1 MTTSDKR
8 RATPELGAALDA
20 MVHRNLSRRNV
31 LRLAGLG
38 TVGAAAALVAR
49 SVPIR
54 GLRPEAVAADVSTTY
69 REIKLAATDG
79 FIYVPGQVAGPSSV
93 AYLPDPLS
101 PMGDGSLPPGTDAP
115 NMWAFGFRSVGDRVV
130 NPPAADAV
138 ALSLSESAVVN
149 QRGHF
154 QASAPQLSVDESMD
168 VHINLRN
175 LGLSVRPDLTDSHTI
190 HWHGFRNAIPLFDGV
205 PELSIAVPIGR
216 DFTYFYRP
224 SSSGPG
230 TYMYHCH
237 FEDVEHISMGMTG
250 IIYVRAAQ
258 NHGAPRTDAFG
269 TPIPAARLAGGGS
282 GAPMGYAYNDDVLPG
297 TDHSTA
303 YDREYGMFLSEA
315 WAQEHFEGA
324 HIQEHDWSEYHP
336 DIWLLNGRSYPD
348 TIAPPGGGTDSATG
362 DLIAPVG
369 HDELQYQPIS
379 SLITARPGDRVLL
392 RFVNL
397 GFQQHA
403 MTIDGLRMR
412 VVGKDATLLRRV
424 LHGPTPTLDV
434 TWQDYWT
441 NTVLI
446 GPGESVDAIVIAPSV
461 ADGTSYRL
469 YNRNLAYLHNPG
481 MAGALGGQMTEIRID
496 SGVGAQQEPNT

>member
-1 MTTSDKR
+1 VVTTFGKR
-8 RATPELGAALDA
+8 PPTAEPGAVMDALL
-20 MVHRNLSRRNV
+20 HRRLSRRNV
-31 LRLAGLG
+31 LRVAAVGSAGGL
-38 TVGAAAALVAR
+38 AALVAR
-49 SVPIR
+49 SSPIR
-54 GLRPEAVAADVSTTY
+54 PLRPGAVAADASSVY

-79 FIYVPGQVAGPSSV
+79 FIYIPGHVAGTIPAV
-93 AYLPDPLS
+93 PFLPDPLS
-101 PMGDGSLPPGTDAP
+101 PMGPNPAADPAP
-115 NMWAFGFRSVGDRVV
+115 NMWAFGFRMVGDRVMRGGTPDEGAFV
-130 NPPAADAV
+130 LSDAAIN
-138 ALSLSESAVVN
+138 S
-149 QRGHF
+149 QRAHY
-154 QASAPQLSVDESMD
+154 QASAPQISVDESMD

-175 LGLSVRPDLTDSHTI
+175 LGLSVRPDLIDSHTI

-237 FEDVEHISMGMTG
+237 FEDVEHVSMGMTG

-258 NHGAPRTDAFG
+258 NHGGID
-269 TPIPAARLAGGGS
+269 IPVARLAGNTAA
-282 GAPMGYAYNDDVLPG
+282 GAPMGYAYNDGVPP
-297 TDHSTA
+297 DHAQSTA
-303 YDREYGMFLSEA
+303 YDREYGMFLNEA

-324 HIQEHDWSEYHP
+324 HIQEHDWSEYRP

-348 TIAPPGGGTDSATG
+348 TIAPPGGGTDIDTG
-362 DLIAPVG
+362 DLKAPPG
-369 HDELQYQPIS
+369 HPELQFQPIS
-379 SLITARPGDRVLL
+379 SLITANTGDRILL

-412 VVGKDATLLRRV
+412 VVGKDATLLRR
-424 LHGPTPTLDV
+424 GS

-446 GPGESVDAIVIAPSV
+446 GPGESVDAIVTAPPV
-461 ADGTSYRL
+461 TTETTYRL

-481 MAGALGGQMTEIRID
+481 MEGLGGQMTEIRVRA
-496 SGVGAQQEPNT
+496 SGVAQQQEPNT